1 MNEKNTVSLSE
12 EDVYRKFMGWPVFL
26 CLAISVAAMYLGV
39 LPKGIIGGM
48 CLLLPLG
55 LILEKIGARIPI
67 LKDYLGGSPLLLIFL
82 GAGLVYYKVIPE
94 AGVKTLQSFMK
105 DTGADFLNFY
115 ICGLIACAILGI
127 NAKLLVKAGLRY
139 AVPLAGCVLASCAMV
154 AVVGPLLGYNWK
166 DSICNIGLP
175 ILGGGMG
182 GGAVPMAQV
191 VEKQTGRDMKEVLSI
206 FVPAVVLGNVL
217 SIIAAALLDR
227 LGKKFPRLSGN
238 GEIMRDSGITN
249 VEPRVDMSLWN
260 IAIGMAVSTGFFA
273 LGNVFN
279 LLVPD
284 VHGLVFMILAVSILK
299 VAGVV
304 PEYIIVACY
313 SWFRFVV
320 KAFTC
325 IVLLAIGIVFT
336 DMGEL
341 IRAVTPTYIVL
352 CASVVVAAI
361 LGAGFCGV
369 LVGFNFVESAIT
381 AGLCMTNMGGTG
393 DVAVLSAAKRMGL
406 MPFARFSTSIGGGFI
421 IILCGVLTKVFYG
434 A

>member
-1 MNEKNTVSLSE
+1 MREQTAVLSTE
-12 EDVYRKFMGWPVFL
+12 EDVYRRFMRLPVFL
-26 CLAISVAAMYLGV
+26 CLAIAGAAAYLDV
-39 LPKGIIGGM
+39 LPKGLIGGM

-55 LILEKIGARIPI
+55 LILERIGARIPI
-67 LKDYLGGSPLLLIFL
+67 LKDYLGGSPLLMIFL
-82 GAGLVYYKVIPE
+82 GAGLVYYKVLPE
-94 AGVKTLQSFMK
+94 ASVKTIQSFMK

-115 ICGLIACAILGI
+115 ICGLITGAILGI
-127 NAKLLVKAGLRY
+127 NSKLLVKAGLRY
-139 AVPLAGCVLASCAMV
+139 AVPLTACVLASCAMV
-154 AVVGPLLGYNWK
+154 AVVGPLMGYNWK

-191 VEKQTGRDMKEVLSI
+191 VERQTGRDMKEVLSV
-206 FVPAVVLGNVL
+206 FVPALVLGNVL
-217 SIIAAALLDR
+217 SIIAAGLLDR
-227 LGKKFPRLSGN
+227 LGKRFPRLSGN
-238 GEIMRDSGITN
+238 GEIMRDSGVVN
-249 VEPRVDMSLWN
+249 VEPRVEISVWN
-260 IAIGMAVSTGFFA
+260 IAIGLAASTGLFA
-273 LGNVFN
+273 LGNIGNRF
-279 LLVPD
+279 VPD

-325 IVLLAIGIVFT
+325 IILLAIGIVYT
-336 DMGEL
+336 YMGQV
-341 IRAVTPTYIVL
+341 IGAVTPTYIVL
-352 CASVVVAAI
+352 CGSVVLAAV
-361 LGAGFCGV
+361 LGAGFAGM

-393 DVAVLSAAKRMGL
+393 DVAVLSACRRMNL

-421 IILCGVLTKVFYG
+421 IILCGILVKVFYG
-434 A
+434 V

>member
-1 MNEKNTVSLSE
+1 MSEKNPVPLADE
-12 EDVYRKFMGWPVFL
+12 EVYRRFMRLPVFL
-26 CLAISVAAMYLGV
+26 CLAIAGAAAYLDV
-39 LPKGIIGGM
+39 LPKGLIGGM

-55 LILEKIGARIPI
+55 LMLEKVGGRIPV
-67 LKDYLGGSPLLLIFL
+67 LKDYLGGSPLLLIFV
-82 GAGLVYYKVIPE
+82 GAGLVYYKVVPE
-94 AGVKTLQSFMK
+94 ATVKTLGSFMK

-115 ICGLIACAILGI
+115 ICGLIAGAILGI

-182 GGAVPMAQV
+182 GGAIPMAQV
-191 VEKQTGRDMKEVLSI
+191 VEKQTGREMKEILSV

-217 SIIAAALLDR
+217 SIIAAGLLDR
-227 LGKKFPRLSGN
+227 LGKRFPRLSGN

-249 VEPRVDMSLWN
+249 VEPRVDTSIWSL
-260 IAIGMAVSTGFFA
+260 AIGMAVSTGFFA

-279 LLVPD
+279 RLVPD
-284 VHGLVFMILAVSILK
+284 VHALVFMILAVSILK

-320 KAFTC
+320 KVFTC
-325 IVLLAIGIVFT
+325 IVLLAIGIVYT
-336 DMGEL
+336 DMGEV
-341 IRAVTPTYIVL
+341 IRSVTPTYIVL
-352 CASVVVAAI
+352 CVSVVVAAI
-361 LGAGFCGV
+361 LGAGLCGM

-421 IILCGVLTKVFYG
+421 IVLCGLLVKVFYVG
-434 A
+434 

>member
-1 MNEKNTVSLSE
+1 MNEKSTVSLSE
-12 EDVYRKFMGWPVFL
+12 EDIYQKFMGWPVFL
-26 CLAISVAAMYLGV
+26 CLTISVAAMYLGV

-94 AGVKTLQSFMK
+94 ASVKALQLFMK
-105 DTGADFLNFY
+105 ETGTDFLNFY
-115 ICGLIACAILGI
+115 ICGLIAGAILGI

-139 AVPLAGCVLASCAMV
+139 AVPLAGCVLASCAVV

-191 VEKQTGRDMKEVLSI
+191 VEKQTGRDMKEVLSV

-217 SIIAAALLDR
+217 SIIAAGLLDR
-227 LGKKFPRLSGN
+227 LGKKVPRLSGN
-238 GEIMRDSGITN
+238 GEIMRDSGIAN
-249 VEPRVDMSLWN
+249 VEPRVDMSMWN
-260 IAIGMAVSTGFFA
+260 IAIGMAVSTGLFA
-273 LGNVFN
+273 LGSAFN
-279 LLVPD
+279 HFVPD
-284 VHGLVFMILAVSILK
+284 VHSLVFMILAVSILK
-299 VAGVV
+299 VVGVV

-320 KAFTC
+320 KVFTC

-341 IRAVTPTYIVL
+341 IRAVTPTYVVL
-352 CASVVVAAI
+352 CVSVVAAAI
-361 LGAGFCGV
+361 LGAGFGGL
-369 LVGFNFVESAIT
+369 LVGFNFIESAIT

-393 DVAVLSAAKRMGL
+393 DVAVLSAARRMNL

-421 IILCGVLTKVFYG
+421 IILCGILTKAFYG
-434 A
+434 T

>member
-12 EDVYRKFMGWPVFL
+12 EDIYQKFMGWPVFL

-94 AGVKTLQSFMK
+94 ASVKALQLFMK
-105 DTGADFLNFY
+105 ETGTDFLNFY
-115 ICGLIACAILGI
+115 ICGLIAGAILGI

-139 AVPLAGCVLASCAMV
+139 AVPLAGCVLASCAVV

-191 VEKQTGRDMKEVLSI
+191 VEKQTGRDMKEILSI

-238 GEIMRDSGITN
+238 GEIMRDSGIAN
-249 VEPRVDMSLWN
+249 VEPRVDMSMWN
-260 IAIGMAVSTGFFA
+260 IAIGMAVSTGLFA
-273 LGNVFN
+273 LGNAFN
-279 LLVPD
+279 RFVPD
-284 VHGLVFMILAVSILK
+284 VHSLVFMILAISILK

-320 KAFTC
+320 KVFTC

-341 IRAVTPTYIVL
+341 IRAITPAYLVL
-352 CASVVVAAI
+352 CVSVVAAAI
-361 LGAGFCGV
+361 LGAGCCGL

-393 DVAVLSAAKRMGL
+393 DVAVLSACGRMNL

-421 IILCGVLTKVFYG
+421 IVLCGLLVKVFYVG
-434 A
+434 